1 MNWASFSRRTSA
13 PPTAR
18 RGSAADGVT
27 TSTSLLT
34 WRSKTGAYRGLFDYL
49 DKRYADTVVLTFQQI
64 GDLLGAELPE
74 AALTD
79 EAWWSDTGSG
89 MSDGFWSSAWTL
101 ANRTARPNLQARTV
115 AFDRV
120 P

>member
-1 MNWASFSRRTSA
+1 MS
-13 PPTAR
+13 AR
-18 RGSAADGVT
+18 RSEAYSVI
-27 TSTSLLT
+27 TSTSLQT
-34 WRSKTGAYRGLFDYL
+34 RRAKAGAYRGLFDYL

-64 GDLLGAELPE
+64 RDLLGAELPE

-79 EAWWSDTGSG
+79 QAWWSDTGSG
-89 MSDGFWSSAWTL
+89 VSDGFWSTAWTL